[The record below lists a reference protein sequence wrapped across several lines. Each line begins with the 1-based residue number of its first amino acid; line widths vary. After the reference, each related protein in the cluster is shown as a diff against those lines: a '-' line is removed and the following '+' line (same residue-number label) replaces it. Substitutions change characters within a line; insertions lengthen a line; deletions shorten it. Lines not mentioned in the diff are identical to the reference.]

1 MHVPQL
7 DCILLSHNWQEHIWR
22 TQNIKCISSKEQNS
36 STYNISAAEKSGLL
50 KLIPAL
56 HLVKEDEAVL
66 KPISPPRAKSLL
78 PIAAESSKRGEGFKP
93 ILELMAAC

>member
-1 MHVPQL
+1 MSRSW
-7 DCILLSHNWQEHIWR
+7 IASYFHITGR
-22 TQNIKCISSKEQNS
+22 NTFGELRNTKCISSKEQNS
-36 STYNISAAEKSGLL
+36 NTYNISAAEKSGLL